1 MRHGEY
7 LRLDVWALDESPK
20 AYSEIVVSILRHKG
34 VPMTHDEIREAFV
47 QPRPCRAVPANILS
61 FIVGSE
67 EVAVRGR
74 DGMFRLKEWAQ
85 FNNSPVRN
93 LAVQCLME
101 TEDKVHVSMIIAYL
115 WKHGVQSTKEKVLHA
130 LRKDASGLVLDVGKD
145 YFRYR
150 R

>member
-1 MRHGEY
+1 
-7 LRLDVWALDESPK
+7 
-20 AYSEIVVSILRHKG
+20 
-34 VPMTHDEIREAFV
+34 MTHDEIREAFV
-47 QPRPCRAVPANILS
+47 QRRPCWAVPANILS

-74 DGMFRLKEWAQ
+74 DGMFRLKEWTQ